1 MIFFFFE
8 FWYNIFEGSDYMNT
22 QRIDNVLEKMKE
34 SKNYKDFTNL
44 LSFDERKYIF
54 YHLES
59 YAETYSFIASS
70 NFCSNIFKEEE
81 AEEI

>member
-22 QRIDNVLEKMKE
+22 QRIDNVLGKMKE

-44 LSFDERKYIF
+44 LSFDERIY
-54 YHLES
+54 
-59 YAETYSFIASS
+59 FI
-70 NFCSNIFKEEE
+70 I
-81 AEEI
+81 